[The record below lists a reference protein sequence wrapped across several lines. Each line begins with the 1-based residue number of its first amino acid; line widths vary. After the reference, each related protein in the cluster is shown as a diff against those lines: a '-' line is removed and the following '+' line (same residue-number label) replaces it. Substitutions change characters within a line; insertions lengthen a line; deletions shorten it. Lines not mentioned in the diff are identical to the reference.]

1 MRAYALHDSVLP
13 TLRAFKVLSI
23 GANFLDTRHGALIT
37 FVISENLTRAVL
49 RAGVNY
55 MMGHMGNPL
64 PQSVGERIP
73 DCEIERE

>member
-1 MRAYALHDSVLP
+1 MRTYALHDSVIP

-23 GANFLDTRHGALIT
+23 GADFLNTRHGALIT

-55 MMGHMGNPL
+55 MMGRKPPTPISGRKDPRL
-64 PQSVGERIP
+64 
-73 DCEIERE
+73 